1 MTRRQL
7 HRALARRTG
16 ESLAVLR
23 RLGFQLWTV
32 PTPPPARRCP
42 PRTRPRPTVV
52 PAA

>member
-23 RLGFQLWTV
+23 RLGFQFWTV
-32 PTPPPARRCP
+32 PTPPARRCP
-42 PRTRPRPTVV
+42 PRARPRPTMV